1 MVPGYAFTQQNGW
14 LLIILPWCEIIHGS
28 LAKTRRQE
36 VLHCNHFLI
45 ILFALG
51 AACQVKDGEL
61 PRLTPLA
68 PKIEHL
74 FPLCM
79 TGAKHRDRF
88 GPVQV
93 LSYFFKIA
101 CFFLK
106 IAAPELPE
114 LSSELCSDS
123 LSVSESLSSPEFDR
137 RLKDPEETQQKLA
150 RLQLWSLAAK
160 KPKPPIRFR
169 PLLKANLTRPARV
182 LSYGKDI
189 KVQYDI
195 GRSPTGSVWY
205 LIQIVRWINCAKVCK
220 DKQRQDQDI
229 KYWIVRFPTFC
240 WWKRLQKHHQPDC
253 HPVLIQVHL
262 KSHLLSLLWV
272 FFIYFSNVQRISKV
286 CSLRLSL
293 CNAYAQAANE
303 FFFNALNRQS

>member
-28 LAKTRRQE
+28 LAKTRRKE

-68 PKIEHL
+68 QNSSIYSLIVWQGPNTEIAL
-74 FPLCM
+74 
-79 TGAKHRDRF
+79 DRF
-88 GPVQV
+88 K
-93 LSYFFKIA
+93 SY
-101 CFFLK
+101 L

-195 GRSPTGSVWY
+195 GRAPTGSVWC
-205 LIQIVRWINCAKVCK
+205 LIQIVRWINCAKGM
-220 DKQRQDQDI
+220 QRQDQDI
-229 KYWIVRFPTFC
+229 KYWIVRLYPQDHKISRSPRF
-240 WWKRLQKHHQPDC
+240 
-253 HPVLIQVHL
+253 
-262 KSHLLSLLWV
+262 LLFVGGRDYTNTINQTAIPSSFKFTSRVTCEWC
-272 FFIYFSNVQRISKV
+272 FMYFSNVQRISKV
-286 CSLRLSL
+286 CGLRLHCTMLMPKLQTS
-293 CNAYAQAANE
+293 
-303 FFFNALNRQS
+303 FF

>member
-28 LAKTRRQE
+28 LAKTRRKE
-36 VLHCNHFLI
+36 FLHCNHFLI

-68 PKIEHL
+68 QKSSIYSLIVWQGPNPEMAL
-74 FPLCM
+74 
-79 TGAKHRDRF
+79 DRF
-88 GPVQV
+88 K
-93 LSYFFKIA
+93 SY
-101 CFFLK
+101 CVFFL

-195 GRSPTGSVWY
+195 GRSPTGSVWC

-272 FFIYFSNVQRISKV
+272 IFHVFFKCSKDFKGLQFASIIVQ
-286 CSLRLSL
+286 CL
-293 CNAYAQAANE
+293 CPSCKRV
-303 FFFNALNRQS
+303 FFNSLNRQS

>member
-51 AACQVKDGEL
+51 AACQVKDGEF

-74 FPLCM
+74 FPLRM

-101 CFFLK
+101 CFFTR
-106 IAAPELPE
+106 LPH
-114 LSSELCSDS
+114 LS
-123 LSVSESLSSPEFDR
+123 SLSSLP
-137 RLKDPEETQQKLA
+137 
-150 RLQLWSLAAK
+150 
-160 KPKPPIRFR
+160 
-169 PLLKANLTRPARV
+169 
-182 LSYGKDI
+182 
-189 KVQYDI
+189 
-195 GRSPTGSVWY
+195 
-205 LIQIVRWINCAKVCK
+205 NC
-220 DKQRQDQDI
+220 
-229 KYWIVRFPTFC
+229 
-240 WWKRLQKHHQPDC
+240 
-253 HPVLIQVHL
+253 VLIRCL
-262 KSHLLSLLWV
+262 CLSRSH
-272 FFIYFSNVQRISKV
+272 
-286 CSLRLSL
+286 RLSL
-293 CNAYAQAANE
+293 TGDLRTPRK
-303 FFFNALNRQS
+303 LNRNWQDCSCDHLQPRNPSHQLDFGRCWRQT